1 MYCVYIYI
9 SIELWP
15 LAATNE
21 IVTPAS
27 KVKHVSC
34 MRLEAYKPV
43 ITGKGYDYNYDFSK
57 LVYNPFIGMHVQII
71 KIPMT
76 RSG

>member
-1 MYCVYIYI
+1 
-9 SIELWP
+9 
-15 LAATNE
+15 
-21 IVTPAS
+21 
-27 KVKHVSC
+27 

>member
-1 MYCVYIYI
+1 MYCVYIY
-9 SIELWP
+9 IELWP

-27 KVKHVSC
+27 KVKRVSC

-43 ITGKGYDYNYDFSK
+43 IIGKGYDYNYDFSK